1 MDFVR
6 IRVCIVLL
14 IIILEWEAS
23 SMDEIRNE
31 EVVVETTEAKA
42 TTQVDEAAITANEQ
56 VKTKVKESPL
66 TTIKNAFS
74 PQKRKKT
81 IALLVAAVIVIVAII
96 CVLSYLSPKNVAVRY
111 AEAFFEEDVVTENKI
126 AAYDLYAFL
135 VEDDYET
142 EEDLFEWYSDYY
154 KEDIT
159 SWKDLAKCNKQI
171 HEDWMYEEFG
181 KYKVSSETSRI
192 KDLSIRHLEEENDYF
207 LSFLEEHC
215 GFDRDDISKAKQA
228 IVKMKIKGDY
238 DSDRVTFDV
247 TLVKIGGV
255 WKGFDCGYEFD
266 SVSDDYDWDDWDD

>member
-1 MDFVR
+1 
-6 IRVCIVLL
+6 
-14 IIILEWEAS
+14 
-23 SMDEIRNE
+23 MDEIRNE

-81 IALLVAAVIVIVAII
+81 IALLVAAVVVIVAII
-96 CVLSYLSPKNVAVRY
+96 CVLSYLSPKNGAVRY

-135 VEDDYET
+135 VEDDYDT
-142 EEDLFEWYSDYY
+142 EEDLFERYSDYY

>member
-1 MDFVR
+1 
-6 IRVCIVLL
+6 
-14 IIILEWEAS
+14 
-23 SMDEIRNE
+23 MDEIRNE

-81 IALLVAAVIVIVAII
+81 IALLVAAVVVIVAII

-135 VEDDYET
+135 VEDDYDT
-142 EEDLFEWYSDYY
+142 EEDLFERYSDYY

-228 IVKMKIKGDY
+228 TVKMKIKGDY

>member
-1 MDFVR
+1 
-6 IRVCIVLL
+6 
-14 IIILEWEAS
+14 
-23 SMDEIRNE
+23 MDEIRNE

-42 TTQVDEAAITANEQ
+42 TTQVDEAAVTANEQ

-81 IALLVAAVIVIVAII
+81 IALLVAAVVVIVAII

-135 VEDDYET
+135 VEDDYDT

-192 KDLSIRHLEEENDYF
+192 KALSIRHLEEENDYF